1 MSLAGRLGCWRSA
14 LAALLVGIATI
25 AVFWPASRGEFVWDD
40 GGLITQHPEWLDE
53 WSDAAAAFGRPVV
66 AGEGVSYYRPVL
78 SATLVADAQLGDTS
92 PRQFHR
98 TNVILHGVNAGLI
111 CLALAIYTGSLWAS
125 VVGALLFAMHPMQ
138 GQAVGLILGRND
150 ELLVAPVVGMLIAD
164 ELGRRSGRRVTA
176 SCVVVLCYA
185 ATLWT
190 KETGIVVPA
199 FLLLSDFLWHGTD
212 RETLRRRMPLFAA
225 LAVVALSYLLV
236 RFTILGSVLESG
248 QYGAASPPERL
259 ALALA
264 TLGYY
269 LRHLALPWGFAPA
282 PFHPGLVDPSRPEI
296 WIAGLVCL
304 GFLATTVVAI
314 RQAPRIAYGL
324 LVLLVGLTP
333 VLGIA
338 ALAKVRILEH
348 RTYMPMI
355 GVAFV
360 GATLAMRFTKPA
372 ARACVVAVLGVMTA
386 LTAARLPSY
395 ADSLSLWALGVA
407 GTPESD
413 YARNNYAT
421 ALMAADRTPE
431 AIEHLHEALR
441 LNPGY
446 DLARYNL
453 AACLEFV
460 DRRPD
465 AITELR
471 YITDRRPRDTAV
483 LNRLGLMLGR
493 GGQLEPAREALERA
507 VAIRPDDPVMLRNLA
522 DVLAKL
528 GRHEEASRTYR
539 RVAELQPQ
547 NGDHWRRLGGALL
560 SAGHPDQ
567 AVSAFQRALQIG
579 PESGRLQSD
588 LASVLWRA
596 GRWEEAASHARR
608 ARELG
613 YTDPQLWQ
621 QLQSA
626 GALHE

>member
-1 MSLAGRLGCWRSA
+1 MSLAGRIGWWRSA
-14 LAALLVGIATI
+14 LAALLVGIATS
-25 AVFWPASRGEFVWDD
+25 AVFWTANRGEFVWDD
-40 GGLITQHPEWLDE
+40 GGLITQRPEWLDK
-53 WSDAAAAFGRPVV
+53 WSDAVAAFGRAVV

-78 SATLVADAQLGDTS
+78 SATFVADAQLGDTS

-98 TNVILHGVNAGLI
+98 TNVLLHGVNAGLV

-164 ELGRRSGRRVTA
+164 ELGWRSGRRVTA
-176 SCVVVLCYA
+176 GWVVVLCYA

-199 FLLLSDFLWHGTD
+199 FLLLSDLLWRGAG
-212 RETLRRRMPLFAA
+212 REALRRRIPLFAA

-248 QYGAASPPERL
+248 QFGAASPPERF
-259 ALALA
+259 ALA
-264 TLGYY
+264 TAILGYY

-282 PFHPGLVDPSRPEI
+282 PFHAGLVDPSRPEI

-304 GFLATTVVAI
+304 GFFATTVVAI
-314 RQAPRIAYGL
+314 GRAPRIAFGL
-324 LVLLVGLTP
+324 LVLLVGLAP

-355 GVAFV
+355 GVAFA
-360 GATLAMRFTKPA
+360 GATLAMRCTRPT
-372 ARACVVAVLGVMTA
+372 ARACLVVVLGIMMA
-386 LTAARLPSY
+386 LTAVRLPSY
-395 ADSLSLWALGVA
+395 TNSLSLWALGVA
-407 GTPESD
+407 GAPESD
-413 YARNNYAT
+413 YARNNYAA
-421 ALMAADRTPE
+421 ALMDARRTPE

-441 LNPGY
+441 LNPDY
-446 DLARYNL
+446 DRARYNL

-465 AITELR
+465 AIAELR

-493 GGQLEPAREALERA
+493 EGQLEPARDALERA

-522 DVLAKL
+522 EVLSKL
-528 GRHEEASRTYR
+528 GRYEEASRAYR
-539 RVAELQPQ
+539 RVADLQPQ

-560 SAGHPDQ
+560 NAGQPDR
-567 AVSAFQRALQIG
+567 AVSAFERILEIG
-579 PESGRLQSD
+579 PENGRLQSD

-608 ARELG
+608 ARDLG
-613 YTDPQLWQ
+613 YVDNQLWQ